1 MKLRVIAED
10 PTLELVSSEHGG
22 ICHGGN
28 VLGGHDDDADHGA
41 DDDDADHGA
50 DDDYDDNAN
59 DDDDDDGD
67 DGKCGMQLF
76 VI

>member
-28 VLGGHDDDADHGA
+28 VLEGH
-41 DDDDADHGA
+41 DDDADHGA

-59 DDDDDDGD
+59 DDDDDDG
-67 DGKCGMQLF
+67 KCGMQLF
-76 VI
+76 VM

>member
-41 DDDDADHGA
+41 DDD
-50 DDDYDDNAN
+50 YDDNAN
-59 DDDDDDGD
+59 DDDDDAD

>member
-10 PTLELVSSEHGG
+10 PTLELASSEHGG

-41 DDDDADHGA
+41 DDD
-50 DDDYDDNAN
+50 YDDNAN
-59 DDDDDDGD
+59 DDDDAD